1 LISLALSPRYAD
13 RICLIMAA
21 VAREGERATACFGVA
36 CPPKDVPAS
45 AEELLHSA
53 HASLFAAKRRSRNS
67 VASYESTSPDAVP
80 AGGMP
85 GA

>member
-1 LISLALSPRYAD
+1 LISLALSLRYAD

-21 VAREGERATACFGVA
+21 VAREGERAAACFGVA
-36 CPPKDVPAS
+36 CLPEDVPAS
-45 AEELLHSA
+45 AEELLRSA
-53 HASLFAAKRRSRNS
+53 HGSLFVVKRRSRNS
-67 VASYESTSPDAVP
+67 VASYESTPSDAVP